1 MEQRH
6 SWQGRGR
13 GRGQSEGR
21 GVELTLSQ
29 TSAERKRTSRARR
42 ALFGNT
48 RETFFVQI
56 VHQLVIQEKQ
66 KETLSIVSENRIIEQ
81 LGQFVDQDPM
91 IIWQPVAN
99 LGQKIA

>member
-1 MEQRH
+1 MFE
-6 SWQGRGR
+6 
-13 GRGQSEGR
+13 
-21 GVELTLSQ
+21 
-29 TSAERKRTSRARR
+29 
-42 ALFGNT
+42 
-48 RETFFVQI
+48 QI

-99 LGQKIA
+99 LGQNIA